1 MKNFYISLIIGI
13 IFVTG
18 ICYYQNYVENV
29 SREIIERVESENVEK
44 EWKKLKTLLFV
55 FNDHEDV
62 EEIDNEFVGI
72 KVSFDA
78 ELKNKHIIYFK
89 KKLNDLIEASKVKL
103 VNIM

>member
-1 MKNFYISLIIGI
+1 MKNFYISLVIV
-13 IFVTG
+13 IFLITG
-18 ICYYQNYVENV
+18 ICRYQDYVENV
-29 SREIIERVESENVEK
+29 SREIIERIENENVEK

-55 FNDHEDV
+55 FNDHKDV

-72 KVSFDA
+72 KVTFDE
-78 ELKNKHIIYFK
+78 ELKKKHIIYFK